1 MISMSISETDKI
13 PMSVALSQL
22 RSFLLMA
29 DQKSVGELKFWYNN
43 YRECIIVTITQD
55 AGMTES
61 YSHFKKS
68 TPS

>member
-1 MISMSISETDKI
+1 MISISMSETDKI

-43 YRECIIVTITQD
+43 YKECIIITITQD

-61 YSHFKKS
+61 YNHFKQPTAS
-68 TPS
+68 